1 MATKDPNRLF
11 DLLDAIQKNME
22 SVVEDAKTLAT
33 EAGSFNGELN
43 RVVKEWVTKLYVP
56 AMQKL
61 ISDEST
67 PGSVI
72 GLQKFLGSIPLAMVR
87 EQPSAED
94 VPSITPENVD
104 LAEPTGISDTNVSS
118 PVENLPQNASYAKPA
133 EEAVQPV
140 AEANVSKR
148 SRLIEKYLVVR
159 SSNIKSALNE
169 DASNIKDT
177 VIAEF
182 NTEDQ
187 AASKAAALNET
198 ITPEEKEFLG
208 TEYKVVASEKED
220 Q

>member
-61 ISDEST
+61 ISDENT

-104 LAEPTGISDTNVSS
+104 LAEPAGIPGSEVTS
-118 PVENLPQNASYAKPA
+118 PVDNLPQNASYAQPA
-133 EEAVQPV
+133 SSAQPV
-140 AEANVSKR
+140 VESKKSVR
-148 SRLIEKYLVVR
+148 NKLFEKYLVVR
-159 SSNIKSALNE
+159 ASNIKSALSE
-169 DASNIKDT
+169 DATNLKDA
-177 VIAEF
+177 VVAEF
-182 NTEDQ
+182 DTEDQ
-187 AASKAAALNET
+187 AAAKAAALNET

-220 Q
+220 K

>member
-61 ISDEST
+61 ISDEGT

-118 PVENLPQNASYAKPA
+118 PVENLPQNTSYAKPA

-148 SRLIEKYLVVR
+148 NRLIEKYLVVR

-208 TEYKVVASEKED
+208 TEYKVVTSEKED